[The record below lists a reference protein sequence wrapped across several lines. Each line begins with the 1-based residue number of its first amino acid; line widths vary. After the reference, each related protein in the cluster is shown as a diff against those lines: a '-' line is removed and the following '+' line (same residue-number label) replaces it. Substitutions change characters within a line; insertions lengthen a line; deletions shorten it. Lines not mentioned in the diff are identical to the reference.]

1 MKYTATNIRLPEK
14 TLESLKI
21 RAAKE
26 RKSLAQ
32 MVRDAIELTYHI
44 GGEEKSMD
52 PKKDALYGLM
62 GAYESGLADG
72 AVRHDRDIY
81 GADA

>member
-14 TLESLKI
+14 TLEALKI

-32 MVRDAIELTYHI
+32 MVRDAIELAYHI
-44 GGEEKSMD
+44 GSDEKAVD
-52 PKKDALYGLM
+52 PQKDPLQRLI
-62 GAYESGLADG
+62 GACESGLTDG

-81 GADA
+81 GDAA